1 MALVITIIVLLIL
14 AGISISALTGSD
26 SAPAKGNL
34 AKQKN
39 NIGVEKDAI
48 GIVVNN
54 QLIKAYDD
62 IYIKENKNIRITD
75 ATNSMG
81 QSVIDAV
88 FIHYG
93 GEARKTT
100 DTTIMI
106 ETQSG
111 EVSIKIEQQKNQDAL
126 ITLKTRDLEE
136 HGRIELIGGQLSWD
150 KVATN

>member
-1 MALVITIIVLLIL
+1 
-14 AGISISALTGSD
+14 
-26 SAPAKGNL
+26 
-34 AKQKN
+34 
-39 NIGVEKDAI
+39 
-48 GIVVNN
+48 
-54 QLIKAYDD
+54 
-62 IYIKENKNIRITD
+62 
-75 ATNSMG
+75 MG
-81 QSVIDAV
+81 QSGIDAV